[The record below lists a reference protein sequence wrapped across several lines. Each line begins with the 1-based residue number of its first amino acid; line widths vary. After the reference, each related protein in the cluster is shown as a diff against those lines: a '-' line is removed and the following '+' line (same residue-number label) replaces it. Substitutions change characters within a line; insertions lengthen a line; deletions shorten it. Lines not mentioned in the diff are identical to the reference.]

1 MSQFRLLGTER
12 FLPLFF
18 TQFLGAF
25 NDNVYKNALVIYVA
39 FTAADSMH
47 LNSSIM
53 VILAGGIF
61 ILPFFLF
68 SATAGQLADRFEKAM
83 LIRCIKS
90 AEIAIMSM
98 AAAGFFLGDL
108 VLLMTALFLMGTHST
123 FFGPLKY
130 GILPQHLSESEL
142 TGGNGLIQMATY
154 LAILTGTMLG
164 GVLVA
169 MEQNGPLIVSGVAVL
184 IACAG
189 RLASAWIP
197 PAAPVDPGLRVDP
210 NFLWQTVVILKRA
223 FANRFIGLALVAISW
238 FWFAGATF
246 LSLVPTFTRDVVTG
260 DERVATLLL
269 TAFSVGIG
277 LGSVLCERLSREKI
291 EPGLVPFGALGI
303 GVFAIDLFLA
313 NAAGSPAG
321 QSHTVSQFLA
331 GAGNWRILLDLSLI
345 GFCGGIY
352 IVPLYALLQIR
363 AETAFRSRMIAA
375 NNIVNALF
383 MVVSALLTIFLI
395 RLGMAPQDIF
405 ALTGLA
411 TFAITGAVFL
421 AWPEFLQRS
430 GVLLNLRGIAEKAPD

>member
-1 MSQFRLLGTER
+1 MSQSALLRSAR
-12 FLPLFF
+12 FLPLFI

-25 NDNVYKNALVIYVA
+25 NDNVYKNALVIYIA
-39 FTAADSMH
+39 FSAADQMK

-68 SATAGQLADRFEKAM
+68 SATAGQLADRFEKSM

-90 AEIAIMSM
+90 AEIAIMCM
-98 AAAGFFLGDL
+98 AAAGFFLRDI

-130 GILPQHLSESEL
+130 GILPQHLTLEEL

-154 LAILTGTMLG
+154 LAILLGTMLG

-169 MEQNGPLIVSGVAVL
+169 LEHGGPLIVSGVAVL

-189 RLASAWIP
+189 RMTSTFIP
-197 PAAPVDPGLRVDP
+197 PAEPVDLSVRIDP
-210 NFLWQTVVILKRA
+210 NFLGQAVRILQRA
-223 FANRFIGLALVAISW
+223 LANRFIALTLVGISW

-246 LSLVPTFTRDVVTG
+246 LSLVPTFTRDVLIG

-277 LGSVLCERLSREKI
+277 LGSVLCERLSRASI
-291 EPGLVPFGALGI
+291 EPGLVPFGALGL
-303 GVFAIDLFLA
+303 GVFAIDLYFA
-313 NAAGSPAG
+313 NVAGYAGGAAR
-321 QSHTVSQFLA
+321 TVTQFLSVA
-331 GAGNWRILLDLSLI
+331 GDWRVLLDLSLI

-352 IVPLYALLQIR
+352 IVPLYALLQYR
-363 AETAFRSRMIAA
+363 SDPAHRSRTIAA
-375 NNIVNALF
+375 NNILNAVF
-383 MVVSALLTIFLI
+383 MVGSALLTILLI
-395 RLGMAPQDIF
+395 RLGLRPQDIF
-405 ALTGLA
+405 GLTGLT
-411 TFAITGAVFL
+411 TFAITGLVFF
-421 AWPEFLQRS
+421 AWPEFVQRS
-430 GVLLNLRGIAEKAPD
+430 LAIVGRS